1 MITAQS
7 VFRFTI
13 DELDASQLAS
23 TFKIL
28 KNIDSTL
35 TISDVRRCLAEPFAL
50 AQYSVANADFE
61 AFVSNLEVLIGAAES
76 LSSDSIPITID
87 DLTAERTLSLSQLR
101 TSYAHHASFLN
112 ITLSSTVTS
121 FLSSLRD
128 ADWFYNLGKNL
139 EGNIRVIHET
149 PPLDTFTYPCI
160 GIQNAILGELMNA
173 NECHFAC
180 LTPFFQIAN
189 CNVKSLLD
197 EKLIDRPRNLPDL
210 PMDDLHA
217 IIVHA
222 CLELQFLPEHA
233 QKYALECCQWILRG
247 KLPLGWDGNFP
258 QGQLLVT

>member
-1 MITAQS
+1 
-7 VFRFTI
+7 
-13 DELDASQLAS
+13 
-23 TFKIL
+23 
-28 KNIDSTL
+28 
-35 TISDVRRCLAEPFAL
+35 
-50 AQYSVANADFE
+50 
-61 AFVSNLEVLIGAAES
+61 
-76 LSSDSIPITID
+76 
-87 DLTAERTLSLSQLR
+87 
-101 TSYAHHASFLN
+101 
-112 ITLSSTVTS
+112 
-121 FLSSLRD
+121 
-128 ADWFYNLGKNL
+128 
-139 EGNIRVIHET
+139 
-149 PPLDTFTYPCI
+149 
-160 GIQNAILGELMNA
+160 MNA